1 MKQDSFDCRPC
12 LPARLLWQ
20 RVVCYR
26 LHAEI
31 LLRASVSADILGAV
45 MLADDEQ
52 FNREKEMV
60 IETIAGLVP
69 QPDPSLNA
77 PAAAAPAGG
86 A

>member
-1 MKQDSFDCRPC
+1 M
-12 LPARLLWQ
+12 
-20 RVVCYR
+20 
-26 LHAEI
+26 
-31 LLRASVSADILGAV
+31 SADILGAV